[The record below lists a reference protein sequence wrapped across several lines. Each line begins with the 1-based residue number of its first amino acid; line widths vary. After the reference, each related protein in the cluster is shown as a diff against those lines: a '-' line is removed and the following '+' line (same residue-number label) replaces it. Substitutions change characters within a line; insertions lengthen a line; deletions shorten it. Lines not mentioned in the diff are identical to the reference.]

1 MFYGSYRNLRNGAW
15 QCLIDCQINHLPID
29 ILQIARTADI
39 RVIRNSLVADLQPGE
54 QGKSY
59 FNGSHW
65 FIIYDDSLPTVEARF
80 TIAHE
85 LGHIFLGHDLTY
97 AKFSSAKEFES
108 SDKSE
113 QQADMFAIR
122 LLCPACLLWSLEL
135 HSAEQISEV
144 CRIPLWVAEP
154 RAKRMKTLLR
164 RNCFLKDPLEQ
175 RLYEG
180 FKPFVAEYLEKQ
192 TLQEQNPDNSSLKAT
207 TN

>member
-15 QCLIDCQINHLPID
+15 QCLIDCHAESLPID
-29 ILQIARTADI
+29 ILQIARVANI
-39 RVIRNSLVADLQPGE
+39 RVIRNSLVGDLRADE
-54 QGKSY
+54 HGKSY

-108 SDKSE
+108 SEKSE

-122 LLCPACLLWSLEL
+122 LLTPACLLWSLEL
-135 HSAEQISEV
+135 HSAEQISEI

-175 RLYEG
+175 QLYER
-180 FKPFVAEYLEKQ
+180 FKPYLTDHLAKQ
-192 TLQEQNPDNSSLKAT
+192 KMQEQKPNNPSAKSTSD
-207 TN
+207 